1 MKKIIFTL
9 IIGTLLFSCSNNK
22 EPQSPDEI
30 RNKIKEYKSEIKEL
44 NKKIAELEKSYVAFD
59 SNKTAANSIRVN
71 VLKLKA
77 QKFEHYFVAIG
88 SVKAENEAYISP
100 QTNGQITNIYVE
112 ESDNVKKGQLLAKL
126 NTEIIERNIDEV
138 KVNLQLAETVYK
150 KQKELW
156 DKQIGSE
163 LQYLQAKSNYESL
176 QSKLKTLRSRYNL
189 SFIKSP
195 LNGVVDEIYQKVG
208 EMGTPGMRLIH
219 VVSLDPLLVKANIS
233 EKYLPVIKISDE
245 IGVTFST
252 FPGME
257 INASIY
263 RIGNVINPANRTFT
277 VEFKLGNPEFKI
289 KPNMLATLIIKDY
302 SSDNAV
308 VTPSYLIRED
318 LKGKYIYIVKE
329 ESGKLIAAKQYIKT
343 GLSYKGNT
351 EIISGLNP
359 GATIVTEGYNNV
371 SDGVEVA
378 TR

>member
-1 MKKIIFTL
+1 MKKIILTL
-9 IIGTLLFSCSNNK
+9 IIGTMLFSCSNNK

-30 RNKIKEYKSEIKEL
+30 RSKIKEYKNEIKEL
-44 NKKIAELEKSYVAFD
+44 NKKIAELEKSYAALD
-59 SNKTAANSIRVN
+59 SNKTSSNSIRVN
-71 VLKLKA
+71 VLKLKT
-77 QKFEHYFVAIG
+77 QKFEHYFVATG

-112 ESDNVKKGQLLAKL
+112 EGDKIKKGQLLARL

-176 QSKLKTLRSRYNL
+176 QSKLKTLRSQYNL

-195 LNGVVDEIYQKVG
+195 LNGVVDEVYQKVG

-219 VVSLDPLLVKANIS
+219 VVSLNPLLVKANIS
-233 EKYLPVIKISDE
+233 EKYIPVIKIGDE
-245 IGVTFST
+245 INVSFPT
-252 FPGME
+252 FPNME
-257 INASIY
+257 IKASIY
-263 RIGNVINPANRTFT
+263 RIGNVINPANRTFS
-277 VEFKLGNPEFKI
+277 VEFKLDNPEFKI
-289 KPNMLATLIIKDY
+289 KPNMLATLMIKDY
-302 SSDNAV
+302 SSDNAIIV
-308 VTPSYLIRED
+308 PSYLIRED
-318 LKGKYIYIVKE
+318 LKGKYIYVVKE
-329 ESGKLIAAKQYIKT
+329 ESGKLIATKQYIKT

-351 EIISGLNP
+351 EILSGLNP
-359 GATIVTEGYNNV
+359 GSTIITEGYNNV
-371 SDGVEVA
+371 SDGVAVA